1 MQSTGFVFYDG
12 PSMLDGA
19 PIIGIAVLRSA
30 NAKTGDM
37 VQTYILRADAHP
49 VEAIRTG
56 DDASVC
62 GDCPHRGTTCYVDVG
77 KSVAAVFACW
87 ARGGYPLIDPRDVG
101 MLSAGRYV
109 RIGSYGD
116 PAAIPLQYWLQLIKH
131 AAGHT
136 GYSHQW
142 KRPEFQGF
150 RDIVMASADS
160 AADMDIAR
168 AMGWRTFRVRTAA
181 ETLADREIACPAS
194 DEAGK
199 RAQCISC
206 RACDG
211 ADRPGKA
218 SIAII
223 VHGRGRKAFESARV
237 AV

>member
-19 PIIGIAVLRSA
+19 PIVGIAVLHSA

-37 VQTYILRADAHP
+37 VQTYILRSDSHP
-49 VEAIRTG
+49 VAAIRSG

-62 GDCPHRGTTCYVDVG
+62 GDCPHRGTSCYVDVG

-87 ARGGYPLIDPRDVG
+87 VRGGYPLIDPRDTG
-101 MLSAGRYV
+101 LLTSGRYV
-109 RIGSYGD
+109 RIGAYGD
-116 PAAIPLQYWLQLIKH
+116 PAAIPLEHWLRLIQH

-142 KRPEFQGF
+142 RKPEFQGF

-160 AADMDIAR
+160 AADMDVAR

-181 ETLADREIACPAS
+181 ETLAAREIACPAS

-199 RAQCISC
+199 SKQCITC

-223 VHGRGRKAFESARV
+223 VHGRGRKAFEAARV
-237 AV
+237 AA